1 MRNFGFSLGIVLL
14 LASTAG
20 AQSNPS
26 SNLPIDVSPSQSAT
40 AAPSEFALNAPVAAD
55 PSTPAPTASSAA
67 AALPSAPL
75 PSSGPGAAGALPQGV
90 HGVYQNYSFQI
101 YGGYTFMRFYEVP
114 GLTQNQSGFNVGA
127 VYYYKSGFV
136 GADGELLATFGTA
149 FGYHSRLAFAGGG
162 PRFRWSGP
170 RGLELWGH
178 ALVGGAHLTP
188 RTAYGTQSA
197 FGFIAGGGIDVN
209 AHHRRIAYRAEA
221 DLLATRFFNTYQYSP
236 QVSVGIVF
244 KF

>member
-1 MRNFGFSLGIVLL
+1 MRNFAISLGMVLL
-14 LASTAG
+14 LASAAG
-20 AQSNPS
+20 AQSNQS
-26 SNLPIDVSPSQSAT
+26 SFSATSPSPSLSAVSQL
-40 AAPSEFALNAPVAAD
+40 PEFALNAPVAAA
-55 PSTPAPTASSAA
+55 PETPAASAS
-67 AALPSAPL
+67 AALPSESL
-75 PSSGPGAAGALPQGV
+75 PSTPSPAGAPPQGV

-114 GLTQNQSGFNVGA
+114 SITQTQNGFNIGG

-136 GADGELLATFGTA
+136 GADGELLATFGSA
-149 FGYHSRLAFAGGG
+149 LGYHSRLSFAGGG

-188 RTAYGTQSA
+188 RTAFGSQGA
-197 FGFIAGGGIDVN
+197 FGYVAGGGIDVN

>member
-1 MRNFGFSLGIVLL
+1 MRNFAISLGIVFL

-26 SNLPIDVSPSQSAT
+26 SSVSTSPSPSLSA
-40 AAPSEFALNAPVAAD
+40 ASPLPEFALNAPVAAVPEA
-55 PSTPAPTASSAA
+55 PSALAA
-67 AALPSAPL
+67 ATALPSEPL
-75 PSSGPGAAGALPQGV
+75 PSNPPAAGALPQGV
-90 HGVYQNYSFQI
+90 HSVYQNYSFQI

-114 GLTQNQSGFNVGA
+114 SVTQNQNGFNMGA
-127 VYYYKSGFV
+127 VYYYHAKFV
-136 GADGELLATFGTA
+136 GADGELLATFGSA
-149 FGYHSRLAFAGGG
+149 FGYHSRLSFAGGG

-170 RGLELWGH
+170 RGVELWGH
-178 ALVGGAHLTP
+178 GLVGGAHLTP
-188 RTAYGTQSA
+188 RTAFGTQSA
-197 FGFIAGGGIDVN
+197 FGYVAGGGIDVN

-221 DLLATRFFNTYQYSP
+221 DLLGTHFFNTYQYSP

>member
-26 SNLPIDVSPSQSAT
+26 SDLPTDVSPSQSAM

-55 PSTPAPTASSAA
+55 PATPEAPSAA
-67 AALPSAPL
+67 AALPSAPQ
-75 PSSGPGAAGALPQGV
+75 PSSGPGPAGALPQGV

-114 GLTQNQSGFNVGA
+114 SLTQNQNGFNVGG

-197 FGFIAGGGIDVN
+197 FGFVAGGGIDVN

-221 DLLATRFFNTYQYSP
+221 DLLATHFFNTYQYSP